1 MEIAA
6 YLTALDD
13 DGAALADAAA
23 LAGLTA
29 PVPTC
34 PGWQVR
40 DLIRHVTYVHRW
52 ATRHITER
60 LETIAEQDP
69 EADILAGGP
78 PDRELLS
85 YYRQGHAAL
94 LAALRTADPDLACA
108 TFMAAPTPLV
118 FWARRQAHETAV
130 HRYDAQSAAPS
141 GPPDPLTAFGTAF
154 AADGIDELIM
164 GFAARRRY
172 RLRGDGNRS
181 LAVRTAD
188 WPGSWLIELADGRS
202 SVSSDPASAASAAS
216 ADWADCLLT
225 GPAAG
230 LYTFL
235 WNRCSADQGGVTV
248 AGDPALLPLWSAS
261 VRVTW

>member
-60 LETIAEQDP
+60 LATIAEQDP
-69 EADILAGGP
+69 EAYILAGGP

-130 HRYDAQSAAPS
+130 HRYDAQSAAAPS

-172 RLRGDGNRS
+172 RLRGDENQS

-188 WPGSWLIELADGRS
+188 WPGSWLIELTDGRS
-202 SVSSDPASAASAAS
+202 SVSSNPGS
-216 ADWADCLLT
+216 ADRAGCLLT